1 MTEENISTVDKAV
14 MIVVGAL
21 VVIAMPILGLIV
33 TVTGSMSPM
42 IAWAQGES
50 SGYALSAA
58 GVPEGAEI
66 VASPIVGPNARAML
80 LAIALVLLGLL
91 AVYKL
96 VQPGS
101 SGTPTRA
108 PVDSTDR

>member
-1 MTEENISTVDKAV
+1 MTTEPITAVEKAV
-14 MIVVGAL
+14 MLVFGAL
-21 VVIAMPILGLIV
+21 IVLAMPVLGLIV

-66 VASPIVGPNARAML
+66 VASPIIGPNARAML
-80 LAIALVLLGLL
+80 IAVALVLLGLL

-96 VQPGS
+96 FQP
-101 SGTPTRA
+101 SGEATET
-108 PVDSTDR
+108 TFTETTEN